1 MKVLEIILRTPG
13 IYLNG
18 EKNKYLNL
26 EFQAIKTD
34 GPEPDKDDSRW
45 NSHLDGIE
53 VLGIK
58 EIPAG
63 MAVKDDQPL
72 GDSMAVPAQEGGS
85 VKYLIRV
92 EDGQKWY
99 YRIVAS
105 GCSDCV
111 AVWNRLDPSRVLSAT
126 ESIVAKGVIQS

>member
-34 GPEPDKDDSRW
+34 GPEPDKDDPRW
-45 NSHLDGIE
+45 NSQLDGIE
-53 VLGIK
+53 VLGIQ
-58 EIPAG
+58 EIPTG
-63 MAVKDDQPL
+63 IAVKDDQPL
-72 GDSMAVPAQEGGS
+72 GNSMAVPAQEDGS
-85 VKYLIRV
+85 LPYLIRV

-105 GCSDCV
+105 DCSDCV